1 MISKGMENDTL
12 KTSWKGMKRIL
23 FLSSRKKM
31 TAVRYLRESLRRFYN
46 RLNNRTAIL
55 RGTIIRWHPTK

>member
-23 FLSSRKKM
+23 FLSSRKKW
-31 TAVRYLRESLRRFYN
+31 LQCGIWESLWEDF
-46 RLNNRTAIL
+46 T
-55 RGTIIRWHPTK
+55 TD